1 MDVKILSEGFLHR
14 VAAILM
20 VLIIPMETVSLEAG
34 MGKMNQEIKT
44 ELQKSQADKIAVIP
58 APMRLEK
65 KEGSFCLDSKTKI
78 FADKAVMNE
87 ARYLTEV
94 LAPAFGVELTVEEF
108 SPGMKAENAILLNQD
123 VSLKDL
129 GDEGY
134 RLEVEKDRIRVLAGK
149 AAGIFYACQTIR
161 QLLPVEIFSS
171 SRVSG
176 VTWSIP
182 CVSIE
187 DKPRY
192 EWRGELFDCCRHFF
206 PKETVKRAIDLLALH
221 KMNRLHWHLTEDQ
234 GWRLE
239 IKKYPKLTEVGAWRI
254 GNDKSRY
261 GGFYTQ
267 DDVREIVAY
276 AASRHIIVVP
286 EIEMPGHSSA
296 ALASYPELG
305 CTGGPYQ
312 VANSWGVFPD
322 VYCAGN
328 DRTFEIIQDVL
339 DEVMTLFPS
348 AYIHIGG
355 DECPKERWKNC
366 PKCQARIRN
375 ENLKDENELQS
386 YFIKRIDRYLTQKGR
401 RLIGWDEIL
410 EGGLAPNAI
419 VQSWRGVK
427 GGIEAANQNH
437 DVIMSPTSHCYLDY
451 AYAAI
456 SLEKSYSFEP
466 VPEGLAPEKASL
478 IKGLEG
484 NIWTEHVPDQ
494 DRLDFQVYPR
504 LSALAEVAWSPRET
518 RSWKDFESRMLTHN
532 KRFEKLG
539 VKYGFDE
546 LENYIKDSVVIGN
559 WKAEQM
565 KKEGVELNWDLSPF
579 VKDPGTYHAIF
590 FYTKGTAAIEIAWA
604 AILEDGK
611 EIQRDAHTG
620 WSGGNKRDIVYKFV
634 LSRINPKASYTL
646 KAHLTPHG
654 DTTDSN
660 GEVRF
665 KKEIPE

>member
-1 MDVKILSEGFLHR
+1 MDIKKPRGFPCRIVL
-14 VAAILM
+14 ILM
-20 VLIIPMETVSLEAG
+20 TLLIPMELISLEG
-34 MGKMNQEIKT
+34 DMEKMKNEN
-44 ELQKSQADKIAVIP
+44 KSGLGNSSETPISVIP
-58 APMRLEK
+58 SPMRMERK
-65 KEGSFCLDSKTKI
+65 DGAFYLDSKTQLI
-78 FADKAVMNE
+78 ADKDVMDE
-87 ARYLTEV
+87 ARYLAEV
-94 LAPAFGVELTVEEF
+94 LSPALGHPF
-108 SPGMKAENAILLNQD
+108 SIEVRSSDSKTKNAILFIQD
-123 VSLKDL
+123 SSLKDL

-134 RLEVEKDRIRVLAGK
+134 LLEVEKDCIRIRALKPAGL
-149 AAGIFYACQTIR
+149 FYACQTLR
-161 QLLPVEIFSS
+161 QLLPVEILSS
-171 SRVSG
+171 SKVSG
-176 VTWSIP
+176 TTWSVP
-182 CVSIE
+182 CVRIE

-239 IKKYPKLTEVGAWRI
+239 IKKYPKMTGVGAWRKEQD
-254 GNDKSRY
+254 GSRY

-305 CTGGPYQ
+305 CTGGPYE
-312 VANSWGVFPD
+312 VANTWGVFPD

-328 DRTFEIIQDVL
+328 DRTFEFIQDVL
-339 DEVMTLFPS
+339 DEVMILFPS

-366 PKCQARIRN
+366 PKCQARIKK
-375 ENLKDENELQS
+375 ENLKDESELQS

-410 EGGLAPNAI
+410 EGGLSPNAI

-427 GGIEAANQNH
+427 GGIEAANQSH
-437 DVIMSPTSHCYLDY
+437 DVVMSPTSHCYLDY

-466 VPEGLAPEKASL
+466 VPEGISPEKASL

-484 NIWTEHVPDQ
+484 NIWTEHVSDQ

-504 LSALAEVAWSPRET
+504 LSALAEAAWSSRES
-518 RSWKDFESRMLTHN
+518 RSWKDFESRMIPHYIRL
-532 KRFEKLG
+532 EILG

-546 LENYIKDSVVIGN
+546 LEKYIKDSIVIGN

-565 KKEGVELNWDLSPF
+565 KKEGAELDWDLSPF

-590 FYTKGTAAIEIAWA
+590 FYTKGTAAVEIAWA

-611 EIQRDAHTG
+611 EIQRDAHIG
-620 WSGGNKRDIVYKFV
+620 WSGGNKRDIVYKFA
-634 LSRINPKASYTL
+634 LSRINPQARYIL

-654 DTTDSN
+654 NTTDSN
-660 GEVRF
+660 GEVKF
-665 KKEIPE
+665 KKDISE